1 MKIIKNVITQT
12 DIDTILLHY
21 TNTGTNLYIEKNHGY
36 DINKLINYSSIFYCD
51 IHNVHL
57 RNILDKIIEVDHTIY
72 SIHMIRYTEGGECKK
87 HLDRS
92 SNQTYIFMLSD
103 NFTGGKLLVNDIDSN
118 ICKGDVVCFNGQRE
132 HHAVTEITRGIRDV
146 LVVWTK
152 PKRNEGT
159 YLI

>member
-1 MKIIKNVITQT
+1 
-12 DIDTILLHY
+12 
-21 TNTGTNLYIEKNHGY
+21 
-36 DINKLINYSSIFYCD
+36 
-51 IHNVHL
+51 
-57 RNILDKIIEVDHTIY
+57 
-72 SIHMIRYTEGGECKK
+72 MIRYTEGGECKK